1 MNIDLIVKK
10 SIANSLTIFNLLL
23 GFSSI
28 ILISLSLLGN
38 FNYIELACIFIFIA
52 SLIDVCDGKV
62 ARKLGT
68 SGNFGKQLD
77 SLADIIS
84 FCLVPSFLVFYYTY
98 DMIALQYVILISSFP
113 LVCGAIRLAKFNAY
127 PNQSNQSYYLGLP
140 TPANAIFI
148 CSSILLMIDSSTFMI
163 IESGINEFNIFNLIQ
178 WIFAKFYTM
187 TEYII
192 ILLSVVSSI
201 LLITSINYVKFPII
215 TLDSDKSNLIN
226 IIGLIIFSI
235 FLFVGILNKE
245 YHIVTLFFISYYIV
259 SGIIKSIISKINGE
273 K

>member
-1 MNIDLIVKK
+1 MDISIILKK
-10 SIANSLTIFNLLL
+10 SIANSLTIINLLL
-23 GFSSI
+23 GYSSI
-28 ILISLSLLGN
+28 ILISLSLSGDS
-38 FNYIELACIFIFIA
+38 NYIELACIFIFVA

-68 SGNFGKQLD
+68 SGDFGKQLD

-98 DMIALQYVILISSFP
+98 DMIALQYIILISSFP

-127 PNQSNQSYYLGLP
+127 TNQSSKLYYSGLP

-148 CSSILLMIDSSTFMI
+148 CSSFLFINDLSYLI
-163 IESGINEFNIFNLIQ
+163 IAESGINEFTIFNLMK
-178 WIFAKFYTM
+178 WPFAMLYTM
-187 TEYII
+187 NEYVII
-192 ILLSVVSSI
+192 IVSIASSI
-201 LLITSINYVKFPII
+201 LLITGINYAKFPII
-215 TLDSDKSNLIN
+215 TLDSDKSNLVN
-226 IIGLIIFSI
+226 IISIIIFSI

-245 YHIVTLFFISYYIV
+245 YHIVILFFISYYIV